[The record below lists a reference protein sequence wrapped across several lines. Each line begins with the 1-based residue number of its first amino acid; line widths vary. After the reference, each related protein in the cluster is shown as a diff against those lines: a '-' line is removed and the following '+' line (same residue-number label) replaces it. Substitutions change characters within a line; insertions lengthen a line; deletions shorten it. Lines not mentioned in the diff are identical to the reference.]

1 MAAKT
6 TTTAAPTREQL
17 AAELRRE
24 ILAALAPTNKL
35 GLFDRVLAKTSD
47 IVADSGGGVA
57 ELSAGFTAAT
67 RNFAVSYA
75 SAKVRQQQRTAAK
88 VDALVAKQ
96 LDLAGL

>member
-1 MAAKT
+1 MAKTNTAAAVETREEIAAK
-6 TTTAAPTREQL
+6 
-17 AAELRRE
+17 LRAD
-24 ILAALAPTNKL
+24 ILAALAPTNKPS
-35 GLFDRVLAKTSD
+35 LFDRVLAKTSD